1 MLAVASGSNATS
13 SVDILIKKYIE
24 KMKNK
29 DIAPEHD
36 YRSPSFDELNRVGN
50 SSFCTIIFLTV
61 LITIQSEMNFFGGG
75 AERNM
80 IKVTVVGGIVS
91 PVPTKSSDLH
101 I

>member
-1 MLAVASGSNATS
+1 MLAVASSSNATS

-61 LITIQSEMNFFGGG
+61 LITIQSEMNFFGGRG
-75 AERNM
+75 AEYD
-80 IKVTVVGGIVS
+80 KSDSGGRHSI
-91 PVPTKSSDLH
+91 PTKSSDLH

>member
-1 MLAVASGSNATS
+1 MKLPGNIVRH
-13 SVDILIKKYIE
+13 VHRE

-61 LITIQSEMNFFGGG
+61 LITIQSEMNFFWGG

>member
-61 LITIQSEMNFFGGG
+61 LITIQSEMNFFWGGRE
-75 AERNM
+75 AEYD
-80 IKVTVVGGIVS
+80 KSDSGGRHSI
-91 PVPTKSSDLH
+91 PTKSSDLH